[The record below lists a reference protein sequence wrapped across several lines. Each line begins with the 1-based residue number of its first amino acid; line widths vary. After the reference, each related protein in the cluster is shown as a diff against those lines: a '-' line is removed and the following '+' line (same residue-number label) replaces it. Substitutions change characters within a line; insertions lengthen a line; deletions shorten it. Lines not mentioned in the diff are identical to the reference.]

1 MLQLKIYETYDRIGK
16 ENWKQ
21 EDLEEMEQYKQEF
34 IEFMIDCQALKFGD
48 FTLKSGRKSP
58 FFMNAGA
65 YVTGSQLKKLGEY
78 YAKAIHG
85 VYGDDFD
92 VLFGPAYKGI
102 PISVVT
108 AVAYSELY
116 GKEVRYCSDRKEEK
130 DHGADK
136 GSFLGSSLK
145 DGDRVIMIEDVT
157 TSGKSMEETVPKV
170 RGAANVEIRGLMVS
184 LNRMEVGKGGE
195 KSALEEIRDLYGFDT
210 AAIVTMADVVEHLY
224 SRPYKGKVIIDDALK
239 EAIDAYYDQYG
250 VK

>member
-1 MLQLKIYETYDRIGK
+1 
-16 ENWKQ
+16 
-21 EDLEEMEQYKQEF
+21 MEQYKQDF
-34 IEFMIDCQALKFGD
+34 IEFMVDCKALKFGD

-65 YVTGSQLKKLGEY
+65 YVTGSQLMKLGEA
-78 YAKAIHG
+78 YAKAIHDT
-85 VYGDDFD
+85 YGDDFD

-108 AVAYSELY
+108 AVAYSQLY

-136 GSFLGSSLK
+136 GSFLGSNLQ

-170 RGAANVEIRGLMVS
+170 RGAANVEIKGLMVS
-184 LNRMEVGKGGE
+184 LNRMEVGLGGE
-195 KSALEEIRDLYGFDT
+195 KSALDEITQVYGFP
-210 AAIVTMADVVEHLY
+210 ANAIVSMAEVTEHLY
-224 SRPYKGKVIIDDALK
+224 NKPYNGEVYINDDLK
-239 EAIDAYYDQYG
+239 NAIDAYYEQYG
-250 VK
+250 AK

>member
-1 MLQLKIYETYDRIGK
+1 
-16 ENWKQ
+16 
-21 EDLEEMEQYKQEF
+21 MESYKSEF
-34 IEFMIDCQALKFGD
+34 IEFMVESNVLKFGE

-65 YVTGSQLKKLGEY
+65 YVTGSQLQRLGEY
-78 YAKAIHG
+78 YAKAIHAQ
-85 VYGDDFD
+85 YGDDFD

-108 AVAYSELY
+108 AIAYSNLY
-116 GKEVRYCSDRKEEK
+116 GREVRYCSDRKEEK

-136 GSFLGSSLK
+136 GSFLGSKLR
-145 DGDRVIMIEDVT
+145 DGDRVVMIEDVT

-170 RGAANVEIRGLMVS
+170 RGAADVEIVGLMVS

-195 KSALEEIRDLYGFDT
+195 KCALDEIKDLYGFET
-210 AAIVTMADVVEHLY
+210 SAIVSMDEVVEHLY
-224 SRPYKGKVIIDDALK
+224 NRECQGKVVIDDTLK
-239 EAIDAYYDQYG
+239 AAIDAYYEQYG

>member
-1 MLQLKIYETYDRIGK
+1 MDAYK
-16 ENWKQ
+16 E
-21 EDLEEMEQYKQEF
+21 EF
-34 IEFMIDCQALKFGD
+34 IRFMVESDVLKFGD

-65 YVTGSQLKKLGEY
+65 YVTGSQLKRLGEY
-78 YAKAIHG
+78 YARAIHET
-85 VYGDDFD
+85 YGDDFD

-116 GKEVRYCSDRKEEK
+116 GREIRYCSDRKEAK

-136 GSFLGSSLK
+136 GGLLGSPLK

-170 RGAANVEIRGLMVS
+170 RAAADVTIVGLMVS
-184 LNRMEVGKGGE
+184 LDRGERGLETE
-195 KSALEEIRDLYGFDT
+195 KSALAEVSDRYGFP
-210 AAIVTMADVVEHLY
+210 AHAIVSMAEVTEALY
-224 SRPYKGKVIIDDALK
+224 NREVAGRVLIDDDMKAS
-239 EAIDAYYDQYG
+239 IDAYYREYG
-250 VK
+250 AKK

>member
-1 MLQLKIYETYDRIGK
+1 MKKYDGRELENKGGFYIVETYKR
-16 ENWKQ
+16 
-21 EDLEEMEQYKQEF
+21 EF
-34 IEFMIDCQALKFGD
+34 IEFMVDSEVLKFGE

-78 YAKAIHG
+78 YAKAIHDN
-85 VYGDDFD
+85 YGDDFD

-108 AVAYSELY
+108 AIAYSELY

-136 GSFLGSSLK
+136 GSFLGSKLK

-170 RGAANVEIRGLMVS
+170 KGAADVEILGLMVS
-184 LNRMEVGKGGE
+184 LNRMEVGLGG
-195 KSALEEIRDLYGFDT
+195 KMSALDEIKEKYGFD
-210 AAIVTMADVVEHLY
+210 ARAIVTMADVIECLHNK
-224 SRPYKGKVIIDDALK
+224 PYNGNIIIDDIIKA
-239 EAIDAYYDQYG
+239 AIDEYYKEYG
-250 VK
+250 AK

>member
-1 MLQLKIYETYDRIGK
+1 MDAYK
-16 ENWKQ
+16 E
-21 EDLEEMEQYKQEF
+21 EF
-34 IEFMIDCQALKFGD
+34 IRFMVESDVLKFGD

-78 YAKAIHG
+78 YARAIHET
-85 VYGDDFD
+85 YGDDFD

-108 AVAYSELY
+108 AVAYSDLY
-116 GKEVRYCSDRKEEK
+116 GREIRYCSDRKEVK

-136 GSFLGSSLK
+136 GGLLGSPLK

-170 RGAANVEIRGLMVS
+170 RAAADVTIVGLMVS
-184 LNRMEVGKGGE
+184 LDRGE
-195 KSALEEIRDLYGFDT
+195 KGLESDRSALVEVSEKYGFP
-210 AAIVTMADVVEHLY
+210 AHAIVSMAEVTEALY
-224 SRPYKGKVIIDDALK
+224 NREVAGRVLIDDEMKAS
-239 EAIDAYYDQYG
+239 IDAYYREYG
-250 VK
+250 AK